1 VKGVDKN
8 TFEKIAKKAKEV
20 CPISKLLNTE
30 ITLTTILK

>member
-1 VKGVDKN
+1 VKGAGKN
-8 TFEKIAKKAKEV
+8 TFEKIAKEV